1 MSSGVALHASCVSV
15 GEAGILIRGPSGAGK
30 STLARELVDEA
41 GRRGQFARLVCDDR
55 VRLEN
60 RSGRLIAS
68 AVNDI
73 AGKIEARGVGILEMP
88 YERSAVVRLVVD
100 GLLEESQRFPEE
112 GERTTTICG
121 VHLPRIATRVGPGV
135 VALVL
140 LQLGNLR
147 GVKVAEL

>member
-1 MSSGVALHASCVSV
+1 VSV

-60 RSGRLIAS
+60 RGGRLVAT
-68 AVNDI
+68 AVNEI
-73 AGKIEARGVGILEMP
+73 LGKIEARGLGILDMP
-88 YERSAVVRLVVD
+88 YEKAAVIRLVVD
-100 GLLEESQRFPEE
+100 GLVEPSGRFPDE
-112 GERTTTICG
+112 GESRATICG

-135 VALVL
+135 AALVL

-147 GVKVAEL
+147 GVKMAEL

>member
-1 MSSGVALHASCVSV
+1 MSV

-41 GRRGQFARLVCDDR
+41 DRRGQFARLVCDDR

-60 RSGRLIAS
+60 RSGRLVAS
-68 AVNDI
+68 AVNEI
-73 AGKIEARGVGILEMP
+73 AGKIEARGVGILQMP

-112 GERTTTICG
+112 GESTTTICG

-135 VALVL
+135 AALVL